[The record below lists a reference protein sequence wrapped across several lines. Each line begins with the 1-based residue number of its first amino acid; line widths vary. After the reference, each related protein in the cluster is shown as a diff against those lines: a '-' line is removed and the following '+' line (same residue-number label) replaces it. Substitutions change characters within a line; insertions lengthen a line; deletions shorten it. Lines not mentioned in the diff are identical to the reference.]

1 MTKKEKEDHHS
12 SLKSTTRYLRS
23 DISENMIKDIDIVLR
38 IYRRDKEI
46 IEQLAHVVQ

>member
-12 SLKSTTRYLRS
+12 SLKSTTVPKS